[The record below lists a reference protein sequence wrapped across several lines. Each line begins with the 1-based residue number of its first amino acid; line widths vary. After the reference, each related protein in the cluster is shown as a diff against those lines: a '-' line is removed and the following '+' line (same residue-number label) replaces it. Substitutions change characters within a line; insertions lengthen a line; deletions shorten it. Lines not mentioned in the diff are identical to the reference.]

1 MRLLLLLLLLLL
13 LSIAIQPLTAQTV
26 NGRVLNQNGEPLPG
40 ATITWLQT
48 GKGTQT
54 DAEGLFSLQAEGL
67 TDKRFAASFVGFKP
81 DTASAGG
88 IFFYEIVLAPQYLDA
103 VEVSARKPGIYISIL
118 QPIKTEVI
126 TQAELK
132 KAACCDLAGCFETQ
146 GTVQP
151 QTTNVL
157 TNSRELRILG
167 LSGVY
172 NQLLVEGM
180 PLIQG
185 ATYTYGIS
193 SIPGVMVD
201 NIFVAKGANSVLQ
214 GFESISGQI
223 NVELKAPEKTDPLQI
238 NAYINT
244 FGERH
249 FNAAAAV
256 PLGKNQKWHS
266 LTALHV
272 VQPAGKID
280 GDGDSFLDLPRL
292 TRYAVFQKFTQ
303 GNAQETGWSTQT
315 GFRYV
320 AEDRTGGQTFF
331 DPETDLG
338 TTRAYGQTVRIRQPE
353 WYAKTGYRFN
363 ERNRIAFSASAFH
376 HDQESW
382 FGITRYTAAQT
393 NLYANLQYEYNWGKA
408 HDLKAGLSYRYQNL
422 NESILFTDNT
432 LQRTFDGDY
441 RRQDRIPGI
450 FAENIFA
457 FDRIKIIAGLRADKH
472 PDFQPAITPRIL
484 FRYDM
489 GEHTILRAS
498 AGRGWRMVNLFAE
511 NIGLLAGSRDVVFEE
526 NLLPERAWN
535 AGFNLIHN
543 LDKGILQG
551 YLSAD
556 LYHTRFQNQFFPDY
570 DTRPDLAIIRN
581 FTGVSISNGVQAE
594 AVLRFW
600 ETTEAKISY
609 NFLDVYRIENGDKNV
624 LPFNPAHKLLLAG
637 SYEPK
642 SRAWHFDANMHWYG
656 AQRLP
661 FTGNNPADFRA
672 PEQSPAFALLNAQ
685 FTKVWSGLE
694 VYIGVENVFNFRQL
708 QPLLNWQNPFDRY
721 FDTAFV
727 WGPVRGR
734 EGYLGLRWRW
744 KKQRSD

>member
-1 MRLLLLLLLLLL
+1 MRLLLLILFA
-13 LSIAIQPLTAQTV
+13 IAMRPLAAQTV
-26 NGRVLNQNGEPLPG
+26 NGRVLNSAGEPLSG
-40 ATITWLQT
+40 ATVVWLQT
-48 GKGTQT
+48 GQGVQT
-54 DAEGLFSLQAEGL
+54 DAEGKFSLPAEGIA
-67 TDKRFAASFVGFKP
+67 DKRFMASFVGFKP
-81 DTASAGG
+81 DTATAGG
-88 IFFYEIVLAPQYLDA
+88 IFFYEIVLAPLYLDA

-146 GTVQP
+146 GTVQA

-238 NAYINT
+238 NAYINS
-244 FGERH
+244 FGEKH

-266 LTALHV
+266 LSALHI

-280 GDGDSFLDLPRL
+280 GDDDAFLDLPRL
-292 TRYAVFQKFTQ
+292 TRYAVFQKFTY
-303 GNAQETGWSTQT
+303 GNAGEKGWNMQT

-331 DPETDLG
+331 DPKTDLG
-338 TTRAYGQTVRIRQPE
+338 STRAYGQTVRIRQPE
-353 WYAKTGYRFN
+353 AYAKTGYRFN
-363 ERNRIAFSASAFH
+363 ERNRIAFSASAFQ

-382 FGITRYTAAQT
+382 FGITRYTAAQN
-393 NLYANLQYEYNWGKA
+393 NLYANLQYEYNWGKG
-408 HDLKAGLSYRYQNL
+408 HDLKAGLSYRYQDL

-441 RRQDRIPGI
+441 RRQDRIPGV

-457 FDRIKIIAGLRADKH
+457 FDRITLIAGLRADKH
-472 PDFQPAITPRIL
+472 PDFEPAVTPRIL

-489 GEHTILRAS
+489 GERTILRAS

-511 NIGLLAGSRDVVFEE
+511 NIGLLAGSRDVIFEE

-581 FTGVSISNGVQAE
+581 FTGVSISNSAQAE
-594 AVLRFW
+594 AALRFW
-600 ETTEAKISY
+600 ETTEIKVSY
-609 NFLDVYRIENGDKNV
+609 NFLDVYRMENGDKNV

-642 SRAWHFDANMHWYG
+642 SRAWHFDANVHWYG

-685 FTKVWSGLE
+685 FTKVWSAFE
-694 VYIGVENVFNFRQL
+694 IYAGVENIFNFRQL
-708 QPLLNWQNPFDRY
+708 RPLLNWQNPFDQY

-744 KKQRSD
+744 KK